1 MRNGED
7 SSQGLSGIP
16 AHRPGRLGAGWQ
28 VITGQG
34 ARGGAVAAADQAVL
48 SLANF
53 LAALVLGRQVEPME
67 FGVYAVGYLG
77 LHLARAVQEGLLI
90 QPLSSLAPGM
100 APQDF
105 RRHVSGAAVL
115 QLAAAAASSAF
126 AVVLGAVLTRTG
138 NDVAGPTVFSLWF
151 VLLTWQPQ
159 EFLRRVFY
167 ARGQVHAALAN
178 SVLAS
183 VVRLAVLAG
192 FLRAGALQGEAGLHA
207 IGWGALAGL
216 GVGLVQTRDIWST
229 AGVSVRRVWREQ
241 WALGRWVMAA
251 TVGNWL
257 TLEVYPLLTA
267 GLVSFAAA
275 GAYRALQTIVAPV
288 HAFLRAVDTFF
299 TPRMALRFDRAG
311 RTAVARQLRL
321 LYLVGGIPIALVLG
335 LVALEPERALQLFY
349 GRIYAAYPRELVWMS
364 VFYGLWFA
372 YAPLQIAL
380 KAVRRTRPI
389 FVANTAALIL
399 MLTVGVAA
407 IRAWGV
413 LGTVAGQALGA
424 LVVGI
429 LLAIGWREW
438 LRETPVSASG
448 KGAPSAAASG
458 ARSEGSGRP
467 SSGASEARTPG
478 ETQSPAT

>member
-1 MRNGED
+1 MTANGG
-7 SSQGLSGIP
+7 GLSQDILDVP
-16 AHRPGRLGAGWQ
+16 ARRPGRLAAGWQ

-48 SLANF
+48 SLTNF
-53 LAALVLGRQVEPME
+53 LAALLLGRQVEPTE

-100 APQDF
+100 QAQDF

-115 QLAAAAASSAF
+115 QIAAAAASSAF
-126 AVVLGAVLTRTG
+126 AVILGAALTRTG

-167 ARGQVHAALAN
+167 ARGQVYAALAN

-183 VVRLAVLAG
+183 VVRLVVLAG
-192 FLRAGALQGEAGLHA
+192 FLRAGALQGAAGLHA

-216 GVGLVQTRDIWST
+216 AAGLWQTRDIWSVS
-229 AGVSVRRVWREQ
+229 GVSVRRVWREQ

-288 HAFLRAVDTFF
+288 HAFLRTVDTFF
-299 TPRMALRFDRAG
+299 TPRMALRFDRSG
-311 RTAVARQLRL
+311 RMAVARQVRL
-321 LYLVGGIPIALVLG
+321 LYLVGGIPIALGLG
-335 LVALEPERALQLFY
+335 LVAFEPERALQLFY
-349 GRIYAAYPRELVWMS
+349 GRIYAAYPRELVWMT

-380 KAVRRTRPI
+380 KAVRRMRPI
-389 FVANTAALIL
+389 FVANTAALVL

-413 LGTVAGQALGA
+413 LGTLAGQALGA

-429 LLAIGWREW
+429 LLAIGWRRW
-438 LRETPVSASG
+438 LQEGAVTSA
-448 KGAPSAAASG
+448 SAAAG
-458 ARSEGSGRP
+458 EARSAESGRP
-467 SSGASEARTPG
+467 SPGASEARTPG
-478 ETQSPAT
+478 ETQSPAA

>member
-1 MRNGED
+1 MGNGERA
-7 SSQGLSGIP
+7 SGGIP
-16 AHRPGRLGAGWQ
+16 AGATGSPGRLAAGWQ

-53 LAALVLGRQVEPME
+53 LAAILLGRQVEPIE

-77 LHLARAVQEGLLI
+77 IHLARAVQEGLLI
-90 QPLSSLAPGM
+90 QPMSSLAPGM
-100 APQDF
+100 QAQDF

-126 AVVLGAVLTRTG
+126 AAVLGAVLIRTG
-138 NDVAGPTVFSLWF
+138 NDVAGPTVLSLWF

-159 EFLRRVFY
+159 EFIRRVFY
-167 ARGQVHAALAN
+167 ARGQVRAALAN
-178 SVLAS
+178 SVLTS
-183 VVRLAVLAG
+183 VVRLAVLAA

-216 GVGLVQTRDIWST
+216 GVGLVQTRRIWS
-229 AGVSVRRVWREQ
+229 ASGVSVRRVWREQ
-241 WALGRWVMAA
+241 WAIGRWVMAA

-288 HAFLRAVDTFF
+288 HAFLRTVDTFF
-299 TPRMALRFDRAG
+299 TPRMAFRFDQAG
-311 RTAVARQLRL
+311 RTAVARQVRL
-321 LYLVGGIPIALVLG
+321 LYLVGGIPIALGLG
-335 LVALEPERALQLFY
+335 LVALEPEQALRLFY
-349 GRIYAAYPRELVWMS
+349 GRIYAAYPRELVWMT

-380 KAVRRTRPI
+380 KAVRRTRPV

-407 IRAWGV
+407 IRVWGL
-413 LGTVAGQALGA
+413 LGTVIGQALGA
-424 LVVGI
+424 MMVGI
-429 LLAIGWREW
+429 LLVIGWRAW
-438 LRETPVSASG
+438 LEEESISAG
-448 KGAPSAAASG
+448 PPAAASE

-467 SSGASEARTPG
+467 RPGASEARTPG